1 MGAEDI
7 ADAALGHGDAD
18 RSPQV
23 TSTVG
28 SSPATTEKARSMK
41 TTTNSRDVWPIYPS
55 AIMWH
60 VVLCALCV
68 SAANA
73 ADADLAAVL
82 KGAREISVT
91 PASQCISLQS
101 PEEAERKEPS
111 TCWTADLEFAVPKGF
126 RLGFID
132 DSSDGPRSMLARVV
146 TATTD
151 AQEEIRLNG
160 YDRAHQRRVIG
171 GQYGHPPSADEPKLL
186 LRFEFPIPER
196 KCSKISEISGFL
208 YAQVVSGEA
217 KEVTIGAKDAMAS
230 TKVDVFWPPDAQL
243 SLSLENRILKIT
255 GSSLAASTILSRSGV
270 DANGAKIKNWGYS
283 GSVTSRTTCTLDDKI
298 DVPENGFIK
307 LRMITGVEVVRLN
320 YTAKNIDIKP
330 MAKSDF

>member
-1 MGAEDI
+1 
-7 ADAALGHGDAD
+7 
-18 RSPQV
+18 
-23 TSTVG
+23 
-28 SSPATTEKARSMK
+28 
-41 TTTNSRDVWPIYPS
+41 
-55 AIMWH
+55 
-60 VVLCALCV
+60 
-68 SAANA
+68 
-73 ADADLAAVL
+73 
-82 KGAREISVT
+82 
-91 PASQCISLQS
+91 
-101 PEEAERKEPS
+101 
-111 TCWTADLEFAVPKGF
+111 
-126 RLGFID
+126 
-132 DSSDGPRSMLARVV
+132 MLARVV

-230 TKVDVFWPPDAQL
+230 TKVDVFWPPNAQL

-320 YTAKNIDIKP
+320 YTAKNIEIKP